1 MSKIYLLLTFIFL
14 ICRNVEGQDVK
25 ASFQK
30 EFHNF
35 NIDTSVRIAVPLG
48 DKFYCLKSNGNVFV
62 IDKNSNRIIP
72 YYNDNSKYLNLID
85 LYVRADSLFG
95 ISKTKSY
102 LLNSKDNW
110 IPLKNPFPVPPLF
123 EDDKFIVASTCS
135 GEWGGSVYFKD
146 KRTKKVY
153 TAQATCVVNV
163 KKKGK
168 QQV

>member
-95 ISKTKSY
+95 ISKTKS
-102 LLNSKDNW
+102 
-110 IPLKNPFPVPPLF
+110 
-123 EDDKFIVASTCS
+123 
-135 GEWGGSVYFKD
+135 
-146 KRTKKVY
+146 
-153 TAQATCVVNV
+153 
-163 KKKGK
+163 
-168 QQV
+168 